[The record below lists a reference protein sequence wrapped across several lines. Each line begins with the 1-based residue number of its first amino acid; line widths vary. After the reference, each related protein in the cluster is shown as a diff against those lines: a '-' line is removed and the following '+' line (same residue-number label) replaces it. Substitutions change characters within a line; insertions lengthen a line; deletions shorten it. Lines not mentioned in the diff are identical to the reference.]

1 MGELSLWRAFPDN
14 LQWQTSPE
22 RNIFIAIPTYFQP
35 ISCQW
40 SLSVPPENLENQRF
54 CESFSAVFREYRKGP
69 VTWNGLRRSSNV
81 CNSLIASFKNSF
93 CIALCINST
102 SVGCVSRRRS
112 GKVAGSFTLF
122 IQINSYI
129 KTEHNNGLQ
138 PLVRLPTYHSY
149 YSCSQV
155 VISKIL
161 Q

>member
-1 MGELSLWRAFPDN
+1 MGELSLRRAFPDN
-14 LQWQTSPE
+14 IQWQTSPE

-93 CIALCINST
+93 FFFLCINST